1 MGSAYNTPDCTLEG
15 VIILQLYIIW
25 NKSYRSFDAAGLV
38 SRIKSFLQDDIKAQ
52 KMMNLY
58 QITADMDR
66 NKTFYKMQKFTAD
79 GLFLA
84 VHWAA
89 LRANPKIYAYRF
101 DVPSPFEC
109 DFKDQPHHSLDNV
122 FIWGLLKELLPP
134 HQ

>member
-1 MGSAYNTPDCTLEG
+1 MLKQCIAPGWILVTHHGVCSSSSCHMGSAYNTPDCTLEG

-89 LRANPKIYAYRF
+89 LRANPEI
-101 DVPSPFEC
+101 
-109 DFKDQPHHSLDNV
+109 
-122 FIWGLLKELLPP
+122 
-134 HQ
+134 